1 MTVFHQLWDILTALA
16 NHAVKK
22 MSITVTGLKI
32 LKLNSFAAI
41 LKIFLNLLMF
51 PFNFTVIRR

>member
-22 MSITVTGLKI
+22 MSIAVTGLKI

-41 LKIFLNLLMF
+41 LKIF
-51 PFNFTVIRR
+51 